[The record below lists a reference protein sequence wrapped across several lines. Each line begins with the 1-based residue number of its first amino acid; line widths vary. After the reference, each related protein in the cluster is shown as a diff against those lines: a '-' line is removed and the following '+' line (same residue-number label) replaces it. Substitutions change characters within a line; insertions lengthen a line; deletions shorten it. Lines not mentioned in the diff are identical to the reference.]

1 MPVLLSAVEHVIY
14 EQLLEGPPRSVAE
27 LVTATGRARRGVTT
41 ALSALES
48 RALVVR
54 LPGDPVRYDVRHPQ
68 EGFATL
74 MALQQDQMRIAT
86 AEVDTYVQRY
96 TSSRRSTMTLD
107 VVEVLTDE
115 AEAMRRYD
123 TMQRRAEHDIR
134 GLDRPPYVS
143 DPDEVDG
150 LEPRRAGV
158 RYRVISDTRSRAFRH
173 PGVWEQWEA
182 AGQETRE
189 MVDVPLKMVIAD
201 GREALIVLDSQDGR
215 VRSTLVV
222 HESSLLSGLV
232 AVFESLWKAAA
243 PRIPSA
249 NPTHDQRE
257 ELAPDEQV
265 LLSLLASGVTD
276 AVIAS
281 RLGLSPRTLQRR
293 IHELMEHIGA
303 SNRLQIG
310 MLATRRGW
318 L

>member
-14 EQLLEGPPRSVAE
+14 EQLLDGPPRSVAE
-27 LVTATGRARRGVTT
+27 LVTATGRARRGVTA